1 MVIRQLHNDALS
13 VPADGAL
20 IVMSRIHK
28 THCPSGKSKGGMV
41 SLVGTGHLKL
51 CLGVAAALADYLEAA
66 VFRDYQLFNRRREVS
81 FRKKLCRVTGHRE
94 VCF

>member
-1 MVIRQLHNDALS
+1 MVKRQLHDDALS
-13 VPADGAL
+13 IPAYRAL

-28 THCPSGKSKGGMV
+28 TLFCPECQRGG
-41 SLVGTGHLKL
+41 LVLLAPAAASYVWGL
-51 CLGVAAALADYLEAA
+51 AAALADYLEAA
-66 VFRDYQLFNRRREVS
+66 VYRDYQLFNRRREVS